1 MEKIIPGNCSSG
13 LTCPSQQLRGL
24 IEPVL
29 ELHED
34 RGRGQQAQHHRGGVN
49 LAGDEIQLD
58 LLECNHPAH
67 HLRLAGALV
76 VQGEAAGVVAEVPGP
91 HGSDSQTELG
101 AGALTVH
108 AVDPAGLM
116 DVNIVL
122 GPGHLR
128 RGD

>member
-1 MEKIIPGNCSSG
+1 M
-13 LTCPSQQLRGL
+13 
-24 IEPVL
+24 
-29 ELHED
+29 
-34 RGRGQQAQHHRGGVN
+34 
-49 LAGDEIQLD
+49 
-58 LLECNHPAH
+58 LECNHPAH

-76 VQGEAAGVVAEVPGP
+76 VQGKAAGVVAEVPGP

-128 RGD
+128 RGLMVAGILRGVTVTVTEWCLYLQT

>member
-1 MEKIIPGNCSSG
+1 M
-13 LTCPSQQLRGL
+13 LQ
-24 IEPVL
+24 
-29 ELHED
+29 
-34 RGRGQQAQHHRGGVN
+34 
-49 LAGDEIQLD
+49 
-58 LLECNHPAH
+58 CNHPAH

-101 AGALTVH
+101 AGALTVY

-128 RGD
+128 RGINGGRNIKRRNSHRDRVVFVSADVTI